1 MDRLSIFLTL
11 KTGSVLVGSF
21 VIAVLALGYYS
32 WQPMAGAI
40 ALGLV
45 LTWPVA
51 YAISRLIKRNDPG
64 WTARSGSRENERASR
79 PTFRKPNPFCPIDC
93 RSRRS
98 WGGLDRRPRIA
109 MLG

>member
-11 KTGSVLVGSF
+11 MTGAVLVGSF
-21 VIAVLALGYYS
+21 VIAVLSLGYYS

-51 YAISRLIKRNDPG
+51 YAISRRIKRNDPG
-64 WTARSGSRENERASR
+64 WMARSGSRKKRTGEQTDFPE
-79 PTFRKPNPFCPIDC
+79 T
-93 RSRRS
+93 
-98 WGGLDRRPRIA
+98 
-109 MLG
+109 